1 MPALAPSAFVE
12 ATDKVI
18 LFDGVCKLC
27 HGWSRFIIH
36 FDKAKQFKLAT
47 VQSAAGAAIMD
58 HYQLQPSANAKDTFD
73 TMYYIQGGRVYEK
86 SSAFLQIMATMPY
99 PWRLTSIFKVI
110 PTRFRDGVYDFI
122 ASNRYKIF
130 GRYPQCVMPNP
141 DHEQRFLSFEKD

>member
-1 MPALAPSAFVE
+1 MPALAQSAFVE

-27 HGWSRFIIH
+27 YGWSRFIIR

-47 VQSAAGAAIMD
+47 VQSAVGAAIMD
-58 HYQLQPSANAKDTFD
+58 HYQLQASDTARDIFD
-73 TMYYIQGGRVYEK
+73 TMYYVQGGRVYEK
-86 SSAFLQIMATMPY
+86 SSAFLHIMAAMPY
-99 PWRLTSIFKVI
+99 PWRLASIFKII
-110 PTRFRDGVYDFI
+110 PTLIRDGVYNFI

-130 GRYPQCVMPNP
+130 GKYPQCVMPNP